1 VLRSGQP
8 VLLVA
13 NAGDHVD
20 SYFQDTKSVPVVR
33 DLGSRSIVAV
43 PLIAHDRMNGV
54 MTFGSAAPCRYSS
67 ADVEMYGELGRR
79 AALALD
85 NARLFKE
92 AEDAVRVRD
101 EFLSVAAHE
110 LNTPLT
116 SLKLMIQAISRGP
129 LLASAEKLKSGLLLA
144 DRQIRRLTR
153 LVDEL
158 LDVSRM
164 HAGRLTLQLERV
176 ELTQVVSDTIEQL
189 SGAIAQSGSAVS
201 LRAPKRVVGTW
212 DRLRL
217 EQVVANLLSNAIK
230 FGAGKPVEIAVSQ
243 VGRKA
248 VLSVRDH
255 GIGITPDRISQVF
268 GRFERAVSS
277 RSYGGLGL
285 GLYIAHVIVSALGG
299 TISVESVVG
308 EGSTFVVELP
318 RTEGH
323 HDG

>member
-1 VLRSGQP
+1 
-8 VLLVA
+8 
-13 NAGDHVD
+13 
-20 SYFQDTKSVPVVR
+20 
-33 DLGSRSIVAV
+33 
-43 PLIAHDRMNGV
+43 
-54 MTFGSAAPCRYSS
+54 
-67 ADVEMYGELGRR
+67 
-79 AALALD
+79 
-85 NARLFKE
+85 
-92 AEDAVRVRD
+92 
-101 EFLSVAAHE
+101 
-110 LNTPLT
+110 
-116 SLKLMIQAISRGP
+116 
-129 LLASAEKLKSGLLLA
+129 LLA